1 MISEKVFEADRVLE
15 YFKKTD
21 DFDWIE
27 KTQALTRRLKKVK
40 VKSDQK
46 RIDGVKK
53 RIYIIN
59 VKEFNDLCE
68 RFKI

>member
-1 MISEKVFEADRVLE
+1 MLE
-15 YFKKTD
+15 YFKKTE
-21 DFDWIE
+21 DFEWIE
-27 KTQALTRRLKKVK
+27 KKQALTRRLKKVK

-53 RIYIIN
+53 RIYIMN